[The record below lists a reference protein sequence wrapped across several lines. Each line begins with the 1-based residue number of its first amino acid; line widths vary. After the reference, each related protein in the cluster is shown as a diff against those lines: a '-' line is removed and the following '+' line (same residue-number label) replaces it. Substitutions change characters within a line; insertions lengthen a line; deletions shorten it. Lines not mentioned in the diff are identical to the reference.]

1 MNISNLLLIIL
12 AVSVLWMAINL
23 DRSSQQR
30 ITSDQNSQLNDSME
44 FLRGIKNK
52 SANERSKDRRINAY
66 RKTVERTLVENPENL
81 KKIEENF
88 NQSTDSNS
96 KLIENVQ
103 VEAEMVANKLT
114 QLKSKNTDAML
125 KSREDNQKI
134 TENLKNL
141 AESISSVN
149 NSTSKFEENSAIL
162 VRNIAEVKEYL
173 G

>member
-103 VEAEMVANKLT
+103 LEAEMVANKLS
-114 QLKSKNTDAML
+114 QLKSKNTDAIL